1 MDKNVFE
8 VTNIPGQNV
17 VPPSHAAGSAPA
29 LRDEM
34 TQTKRQRA
42 EKLTALL
49 YRVLVKYGDQ
59 QALPL
64 ELAIQGPETEMTSIN
79 NNC

>member
-1 MDKNVFE
+1 MDKNVLE

-17 VPPSHAAGSAPA
+17 VPPSHAGCAPA

-34 TQTKRQRA
+34 TQAKRQRA

-49 YRVLVKYGDQ
+49 YSVLVKYGDQ

-64 ELAIQGPETEMTSIN
+64 ELAIQGPETEN
-79 NNC
+79 DVNK